1 MKEFLLIFVLAI
13 TVEALVQYG
22 KTFLKMLEDKQYKV
36 AVTQLG
42 AVVLAVILC
51 FATGA
56 DVYALLGITFS
67 VPWLGILL
75 SGIFASR
82 GSNYLADIIKRLQ
95 NPPFEDIILDDDLSF
110 STDIPTAYSSGVP
123 PSVK

>member
-56 DVYALLGITFS
+56 NVYALLGITFS

-95 NPPFEDIILDDDLSF
+95 NPSFGDIVFEDEPKLSTTN
-110 STDIPTAYSSGVP
+110 STSYSSGIP